1 MTISCNDAM
10 KITSNFLN
18 SCLKSNFYYNN
29 IYILTKMIKIGYSKN
44 EEMYTWYIDTAN
56 THELCLRIH
65 NTFPNKVSS

>member
-1 MTISCNDAM
+1 
-10 KITSNFLN
+10 
-18 SCLKSNFYYNN
+18 
-29 IYILTKMIKIGYSKN
+29 MIKIGYSKN